1 MKTCSVAELESLF
14 TWERVPYDIY
24 ELLKINNEIV
34 AKRYEKCF
42 SEHIRLTSQFFK
54 YFKPANFKATLCPF
68 NGFLT
73 IDVNGR
79 HFEGFVEL
87 TNVLEVSEHE
97 MIIHIETP
105 AVRNQTKSNKVEKVI
120 RRDWDMLE
128 NLATVYSKPLPTYKD
143 LSEVTDSI
151 VSNGRYDPLELLGAL
166 YLSDDPSERSAFMQD
181 NKEAVISRVLNSTSC
196 VAPLRRIDVHVI
208 EFSAEFIRI

>member
-1 MKTCSVAELESLF
+1 MKTYSVAELESLF

-24 ELLKINNEIV
+24 EVLKINNEVV
-34 AKRYEKCF
+34 ARRYEKCF

-54 YFKPANFKATLCPF
+54 YFKPANFKAALCPF
-68 NGFLT
+68 NSFLT
-73 IDVNGR
+73 IDVNGS

-87 TNVLEVSEHE
+87 INVMGVSEHE
-97 MIIHIETP
+97 MVIRIGTP
-105 AVRNQTKSNKVEKVI
+105 AVRNKTKSNKVEKVI

-128 NLATVYSKPLPTYKD
+128 NLATVYSKLLPTYKA

-151 VSNGRYDPLELLGAL
+151 ISNGRYDPLELLGAL

-181 NKEAVISRVLNSTSC
+181 NKEAIIRKVLNSTPC
-196 VAPLRRIDVHVI
+196 VAPLRRIGVYNI
-208 EFSAEFIRI
+208 EFSAEFMRV

>member
-14 TWERVPYDIY
+14 TWEHVPYDIH
-24 ELLKINNEIV
+24 EVLKINNEII
-34 AKRYEKCF
+34 AKRYEKRF

-68 NGFLT
+68 SSFLT
-73 IDVNGR
+73 VDVNGR
-79 HFEGFVEL
+79 HFEGFVDL
-87 TNVLEVSEHE
+87 TNVMEVSEHE
-97 MIIHIETP
+97 IILHIVIP
-105 AVRNQTKSNKVEKVI
+105 SGRNKTKSNKVEKVI

-143 LSEVTDSI
+143 LSEVINSI

-181 NKEAVISRVLNSTSC
+181 NKEAIIRKALNSTPC

>member
-1 MKTCSVAELESLF
+1 MKTYSVAELETLF
-14 TWERVPYDIY
+14 TWEHVPYDVY
-24 ELLKINNEIV
+24 EVLKVNNEVV

-42 SEHIRLTSQFFK
+42 SEHIQLTSQFFK
-54 YFKPANFKATLCPF
+54 YFKPANFKSTLCPF
-68 NGFLT
+68 NSFLT
-73 IDVNGR
+73 LDVNGT

-87 TNVLEVSEHE
+87 TNVIGVSEHE
-97 MIIHIETP
+97 MVIHIETP
-105 AVRNQTKSNKVEKVI
+105 AVRNKTKSNKVEKI
-120 RRDWDMLE
+120 LRRDWDMLE

-143 LSEVTDSI
+143 LSEVVDSI

-181 NKEAVISRVLNSTSC
+181 NKEAVIAKVLNSTSC
-196 VAPLRRIDVHVI
+196 VAPLRRIDVYDI